1 MIKHTVEAIY
11 QRRKKVRKN
20 NGFRDTPSLYNF
32 VQTSETIPQKSL
44 LHENFFKK
52 YTSEYILQ
60 QTQKEGYTG
69 NLLFTP
75 NELITRSTQH

>member
-11 QRRKKVRKN
+11 ERRKKVRKT

-44 LHENFFKK
+44 LHENFLKSTRLNMFYNKHK
-52 YTSEYILQ
+52 NKDIQGTCYLPLTS
-60 QTQKEGYTG
+60 
-69 NLLFTP
+69 
-75 NELITRSTQH
+75 

>member
-52 YTSEYILQ
+52 V
-60 QTQKEGYTG
+60 
-69 NLLFTP
+69 
-75 NELITRSTQH
+75 HV

>member
-44 LHENFFKK
+44 LHENFF
-52 YTSEYILQ
+52 
-60 QTQKEGYTG
+60 
-69 NLLFTP
+69 
-75 NELITRSTQH
+75 